1 MSKQSFP
8 SDYELDGEFFTG
20 RGDFRTTVSIVK
32 TKLKI
37 DDEKWKTVKFH
48 IFDAPNIKGTFED
61 RINIIGEYFVQNRWV
76 MEIIFSLAQILK
88 AEEV

>member
-61 RINIIGEYFVQNRWV
+61 RINIIGEYFVQNR
-76 MEIIFSLAQILK
+76 
-88 AEEV
+88 